1 MRLALC
7 VVPLLAG
14 CVAAHAAT
22 LPSKALGKWAPP
34 PKVVEFT
41 RLNFAGPLPLPDVSI
56 REDWAGPEQLDGRL
70 VYDVTSWEV
79 AEGDIPRTAERA
91 SAFYGPEG
99 FGWLGTWAE
108 DGTYTAWEP
117 PQVVLPPKPKVGAT
131 WSATHVKG
139 NVTSERSC
147 EILASSLCEGG
158 IVSVCDSKRDAG
170 RIILRDHF
178 CPGVGWSGFEG
189 MMLIGDRPPVRMWS
203 ERVSRD
209 GVRLPDPPE
218 RPEVTGPQ

>member
-1 MRLALC
+1 MRLSVC
-7 VVPLLAG
+7 VVAVLAG

-22 LPSKALGKWAPP
+22 LPSKHLSKWAPP

-41 RLNFAGPLPLPDVSI
+41 RLNYAGPLPLPDVAI
-56 REDWAGPEQLDGRL
+56 REDWTGPEQQDGRL
-70 VYDVTSWEV
+70 VYDVTSWEIV
-79 AEGDIPRTAERA
+79 DGDIPRTTERA

-108 DGTYTAWEP
+108 DGTYSEWEP
-117 PQVVLPPKPKVGAT
+117 PQVVLPPKPKIGAT
-131 WSATHVKG
+131 WSAVHTKG
-139 NVTSERSC
+139 TVTSERSC
-147 EILASSLCEGG
+147 EILASALCEGG
-158 IVSVCDSKRDAG
+158 LVSVCDSKREGG

-189 MMLIGDRPPVRMWS
+189 MMIIEDRPPVRMWS
-203 ERVSRD
+203 ERVTRD

-218 RPEVTGPQ
+218 QPAEPQ